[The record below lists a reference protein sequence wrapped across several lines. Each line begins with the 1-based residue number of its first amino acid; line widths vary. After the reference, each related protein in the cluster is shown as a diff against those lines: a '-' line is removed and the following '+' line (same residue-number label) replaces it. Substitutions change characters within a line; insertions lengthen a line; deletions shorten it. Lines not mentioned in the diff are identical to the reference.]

1 MKPTLISL
9 LIAAAFAAPAQARGP
24 VSANEQMTAR
34 HLASLI
40 NAPSPRL
47 AELTLFFTQ
56 FPKGGDLHHH
66 YSGSVYAENYV
77 AWIDKNNW
85 CINKASY
92 RIETKAPYE
101 GCLSGTALMADNGA
115 YRELLQRWSSKDFHN
130 HFTLQPP
137 PDKQFFD
144 TFDYFGAVSN
154 THFNV
159 GLQEIKERALA
170 ENLGYV
176 ETMFKATPMLPDA
189 EFDQAV
195 LKPDLSDAELDKILT
210 AQMAK
215 LEQNAGYKQAIADY
229 VSRLTEYHKGIDD
242 ARFTMRYQT
251 YAVRLLP
258 PALVF
263 SCMLSGM
270 QAASSSP
277 LIVGVNIVGAENHT
291 VSMRDYSLHMKMF
304 RFLKARYPKV
314 NLAMHAG
321 ELALGMVPP
330 EGLKFHIEEALKVA
344 GAQRIGHG
352 MDLAHEKDPFGI
364 IALMKAKNVP
374 VEINLTS
381 NDFILGIKGEA
392 HPLTLYRKYGVP
404 YVISTDDAGV
414 SRNNLSNEYVRFA
427 STYKP
432 NYAEV
437 KAASYRSIS
446 YAFLPESEKQRLTR
460 QLDARFQQFEADIAK
475 HAAKR

>member
-1 MKPTLISL
+1 MNKTIVSL
-9 LIAAAFAAPAQARGP
+9 LIGVAFAASAQARGP
-24 VSANEQMTAR
+24 LTPNEQATAR
-34 HLASLI
+34 HYASLI
-40 NAPSPRL
+40 QGNDPKL

-66 YSGSVYAENYV
+66 YSGAVYAEQYV
-77 AWIDKNNW
+77 EWIDKNNW
-85 CINKASY
+85 CVNKASY

-101 GCLSGTALMADNGA
+101 GCLSGSAVFADNA
-115 YRELLQRWSSKDFHN
+115 MYRELLQRWSSKDFYN
-130 HFTLQPP
+130 HSSLQSP

-144 TFDYFGAVSN
+144 TFGYFGAVSN
-154 THFNV
+154 TNFDL
-159 GLQEIKERALA
+159 GLQEIKKRALA
-170 ENLGYV
+170 ENLVYI
-176 ETMFKATPMLPDA
+176 ETMFKATPMQPDA

-195 LKPDLSDAELDKILT
+195 LKPGLSDAELDKLFA

-215 LEQNAGYKQAIADY
+215 LEQNASFNSAIADY
-229 VSRLTEYHKGIDD
+229 VSKLEGYHKGIDD
-242 ARFTMRYQT
+242 ANFTMRYQT
-251 YAVRLLP
+251 YSVRLLP
-258 PALVF
+258 PGLVF

-270 QAASSSP
+270 KAASSTP
-277 LIVGVNIVGAENHT
+277 LIVGVNIVGAENDT
-291 VSMRDYSLHMKMF
+291 VSMRDYSLHMKML

-330 EGLKFHIEEALKVA
+330 EGLKFHIDEALHVA

-352 MDLAHEKDPFGI
+352 MDLAHESNVLGI
-364 IALMKAKNVP
+364 LRAMKAKGIP

-432 NYAEV
+432 SYAEV
-437 KAASYRSIS
+437 KAASYRSIQ
-446 YAFLPESEKQRLTR
+446 YAFLNDAEKQRLTR
-460 QLDARFQQFEADIAK
+460 QLDQRFTSFEAMVAK
-475 HAAKR
+475 LGSK